1 MWNFLSNRKHLNVSW
16 RVVELPVET
25 YLGRSN
31 LEVSTPRLS
40 MLRSFLIKSFEF
52 FRVLLLCLNC
62 NVLWLEIKPWQKKKK
77 KSVDCISPPCHF
89 EIQPALCCCYSISS
103 WKQWKCV
110 KTKQINERTL
120 FPPDNLLYQDVPF
133 FFLSFLLHWVSEGH
147 QLCHVVY
154 MLTQKEGQ
162 VLAIRSLG
170 LMWPGHGHGSS
181 ESPVEPEWHVVS
193 IHLQSETFYAN
204 WQSVAL
210 AYPPPRGN
218 SPDWCLLDM
227 H

>member
-1 MWNFLSNRKHLNVSW
+1 MMWNFLSNRKHLNVSW

-52 FRVLLLCLNC
+52 FLFCCFVWIVMFFDLKSSHGKKISWLHFSPLPFWNSASFMLLLQRFLLKTVKVCQNKA
-62 NVLWLEIKPWQKKKK
+62 NKWKN
-77 KSVDCISPPCHF
+77 SVSSR
-89 EIQPALCCCYSISS
+89 QP
-103 WKQWKCV
+103 
-110 KTKQINERTL
+110 T
-120 FPPDNLLYQDVPF
+120 VPRCA